1 MVRSMVRRPLPTPV
15 FSNEIRL
22 GLVLYGGVSLAI
34 YMNGVCREFYD
45 AVRGR
50 GVYKLIKA
58 LTDSDIVIDILSGT
72 SAGGVNGILLAYA
85 IANSDEHTVVD
96 FHQFADLWINGGSA
110 RELFGKPWEE
120 DDRIQRENSLFS
132 GEYYQKEL
140 EKAFTQSSTRA
151 AEGEWFSSFKEL
163 DLFITATDLDGSVHQ
178 VPDNAGSVIDIKSHR
193 SVFHLAHRR
202 DQGDYLDNPFQP
214 GKTTRRTLAKL
225 ARITSCFPVAFP
237 VVEVDFNPRESNE
250 VDSRL
255 MRWGRLWDRVV
266 GQEEGPRT
274 LSFVDGGVLSN
285 RPFSTTINAIY
296 ARTAYRPTYR
306 KLYYLDPNPEE
317 FSANPR
323 AQQWAE
329 SPLRVAMSS
338 KIEIP
343 NYQSISGDLERIRRG
358 NQQVARHQVLR
369 KAVTKMSSE
378 QIRDLVT
385 SQHSD
390 SIGFSTYRQCRV
402 LDIVDSGIRHLLENT
417 ESQQAIHGEILEAAV
432 TMLDQATLS
441 DSLRDDRVDRIAGEL
456 APWDVAFFIRKHC
469 FLLGI
474 LSREIHRL
482 QRPASERRPASG
494 NRADPR
500 VKKFLGLRYLA
511 YHLSWQLELL
521 HTLNRAQ
528 ASLLS
533 HYDLEEI
540 LQEEEDG
547 ERCFSAF
554 QRFLCAFY
562 SVIFGRS
569 EGCAEP
575 AADDGN
581 EHWEPLLD
589 RYYELVKV
597 VAFPDIDFSHH
608 PIGWGDLKMVLPERE
623 SDTSQQI
630 FAKIH
635 QLPVCAILRA
645 QTSHEQR
652 MVISSLKLR
661 VSRKAS
667 TDPQGSILPV
677 VDRHSLELIEEA
689 RGHLDDENLFLR
701 LKALHEHFEAIDR
714 LMFPYEYLS
723 NVSTRNRIDL
733 VRVSPNDARQHGYG
747 RGLGLERKLKGYRL
761 NAFGGFFR
769 KPWRTND
776 LLWGRLDSL
785 DRLVTGLLNEET
797 LAGFQH
803 YFRRN
808 CEATS
813 AEGSGGDRGIPA
825 FIENLMEECLPAA
838 SEDERQRIHDHLISL
853 HRGEP
858 QRTEHDQQARQGFL
872 DAVIRAGQRQILIE
886 EGEDSTLQQDLR
898 ETEKALGREGK
909 DQVENLKEHIDR
921 LRAAVQGHGPP
932 AGGNDLHRNVDEA
945 FRAYQERKN
954 TSPLYGEAR
963 ALDPLWL
970 LMHRPNEVRWTFGPF
985 LRSLLRRR
993 SRGGARPRRSLRL
1006 WLTLLALLPLVPLL
1020 LLLGSLPPLGRRLRR
1035 GRSEPQP

>member
-1 MVRSMVRRPLPTPV
+1 MHPRRLPTPV

-72 SAGGVNGILLAYA
+72 SAGGVNGILLGYA

-96 FHQFADLWINGGSA
+96 FRQFADLWINSGSA
-110 RELFGKPWEE
+110 EKLFGKPWEV
-120 DDRIQRENSLFS
+120 DSKSRRENSLFS
-132 GEYYQKEL
+132 GEYYQEEL
-140 EKAFTQSSTRA
+140 EKAFTESSTRA
-151 AEGEWFSSFKEL
+151 LEGEWFSSFKEL

-202 DQGDYLDNPFQP
+202 DQGDYLDNPFLP

-237 VVEVDFNPRESNE
+237 VVGVEFDPLESNE

-255 MRWGRLWDRVV
+255 VRWGRLWDRVV
-266 GQEEGPRT
+266 GQGEGPRT

-285 RPFSTTINAIY
+285 RPFSTTIDAIY

-317 FSANPR
+317 FGADSR
-323 AQQWAE
+323 AQEWAE

-343 NYQSISGDLERIRRG
+343 NYQSISGDLERIRLG
-358 NQQVARHQVLR
+358 NQQVVRHQVLR
-369 KAVTKMSSE
+369 KAVTKMSAE
-378 QIRDLVT
+378 QIRNLDT

-390 SIGFSTYRQCRV
+390 PIGLSTYRQCRV
-402 LDIVDSGIRHLLENT
+402 LGVVDSAIRHLLENT
-417 ESQQAIHGEILEAAV
+417 ESQQAIHDEILEAAL

-441 DSLRDDRVDRIAGEL
+441 DSLRDDRVDRIAAEL

-482 QRPASERRPASG
+482 QRPPSGRHPAPG
-494 NRADPR
+494 DRADPR
-500 VKKFLGLRYLA
+500 VKKFLGLRYLT

-521 HTLNRAQ
+521 HILNRAQ

-540 LQEEEDG
+540 LQKGEDG
-547 ERCFSAF
+547 EHCFSAF

-569 EGCAEP
+569 EGGGEP
-575 AADDGN
+575 SADDGIAD
-581 EHWEPLLD
+581 WEPLLE

-597 VAFPDIDFSHH
+597 VAFPDIDFHHH
-608 PIGWGDLKMVLPERE
+608 PIGWGDLRMVLPERG

-635 QLPVCAILRA
+635 QLPVCAMLRA
-645 QTSHEQR
+645 QTIHEQR

-661 VSRKAS
+661 VSRRAS
-667 TDPQGSILPV
+667 TEPQGSILPV

-689 RGHLDDENLFLR
+689 RGHLDDEDLFLR

-733 VRVSPNDARQHGYG
+733 VRVSPNDTLRHGYG
-747 RGLGLERKLKGYRL
+747 RGLDLERKLKGYQL

-769 KPWRTND
+769 KEWRTND

-785 DRLVTGLLNEET
+785 DRLVSGLLNEET

-808 CEATS
+808 CEAAS
-813 AEGSGGDRGIPA
+813 AEGAGGDTGIPG
-825 FIENLMEECLPAA
+825 FIEDLMEECLPAA
-838 SEDERQRIHDHLISL
+838 SEDERQRIQDYLLSL
-853 HRGEP
+853 HRDVP
-858 QRTEHDQQARQGFL
+858 QGTEHDQQARQGFL
-872 DAVIRAGQRQILIE
+872 DAVIRAGQRQILLE
-886 EGEDSTLQQDLR
+886 EGEESTLQQDLR
-898 ETEKALGREGK
+898 QTELSLGRQGK
-909 DQVENLKEHIDR
+909 DVVKNLEEHIDR
-921 LRAAVQGHGPP
+921 LREAARGHG
-932 AGGNDLHRNVDEA
+932 R
-945 FRAYQERKN
+945 RA
-954 TSPLYGEAR
+954 
-963 ALDPLWL
+963 
-970 LMHRPNEVRWTFGPF
+970 
-985 LRSLLRRR
+985 
-993 SRGGARPRRSLRL
+993 
-1006 WLTLLALLPLVPLL
+1006 
-1020 LLLGSLPPLGRRLRR
+1020 
-1035 GRSEPQP
+1035 